1 MVFNLAVAAPEAGPA
16 YLAWIIKRPTPDD
29 FQQTVF
35 TLDAEYRILSTDRN
49 QNNGFDPRI
58 RPWFYLAKESDR
70 IVATAPY
77 VYFETNDIGI
87 TLASRTPDGR
97 GVVGGDVTLETVSK
111 ALGIGRA
118 TENSLTVLF
127 DDTTAVMA
135 AADIDHVLDV
145 RRPNERPVIIQQTLA
160 STGIPSYRAL
170 SRLYASGE
178 REGTFEVAADGRD
191 WVVWISQLSLG
202 PGRHVNMGV
211 LAPSDEVFAEVN
223 KRMRLGLL
231 IAGIGVGIGLIFA
244 WLVAHAISKPI
255 RALTNEAFQMRSF
268 DLTDRPQ
275 VKSRIVEV
283 ERLSQAVQTLKRA
296 MADFGRYVPNQLVRR
311 LVAGDMTAEIG
322 GERREVTLLFTDIAD
337 FTSISEDMEPTTLMQ
352 EVSEYLAEASGTLIE
367 YGATIDKYI
376 GDAIMAM
383 WNAPV
388 DQENHVELACQAVLK
403 TAAAIDSLNDRRT
416 AEGRAPFRTR
426 FGLHVGEVVV
436 GNVGSDERMNDT
448 ALAETVNLASRLEG
462 LNKQLGTDI
471 LVSEAVMGNLSEEFV
486 ARPVDMVRVKGATH
500 PVRVFELVS
509 PRQYTEGEDDKIY
522 LESWLACYTSYTE
535 RRWADAAA
543 NFDQHIKDFPT
554 DAAAKVL
561 RARAVVYMDSAP
573 PEDWDGVF
581 EAQMK

>member
-1 MVFNLAVAAPEAGPA
+1 MLQLP
-16 YLAWIIKRPTPDD
+16 
-29 FQQTVF
+29 
-35 TLDAEYRILSTDRN
+35 
-49 QNNGFDPRI
+49 
-58 RPWFYLAKESDR
+58 
-70 IVATAPY
+70 PY

-268 DLTDRPQ
+268 DFNGP
-275 VKSRIVEV
+275 
-283 ERLSQAVQTLKRA
+283 
-296 MADFGRYVPNQLVRR
+296 P
-311 LVAGDMTAEIG
+311 
-322 GERREVTLLFTDIAD
+322 
-337 FTSISEDMEPTTLMQ
+337 TS
-352 EVSEYLAEASGTLIE
+352 
-367 YGATIDKYI
+367 
-376 GDAIMAM
+376 
-383 WNAPV
+383 
-388 DQENHVELACQAVLK
+388 
-403 TAAAIDSLNDRRT
+403 
-416 AEGRAPFRTR
+416 
-426 FGLHVGEVVV
+426 
-436 GNVGSDERMNDT
+436 
-448 ALAETVNLASRLEG
+448 
-462 LNKQLGTDI
+462 
-471 LVSEAVMGNLSEEFV
+471 
-486 ARPVDMVRVKGATH
+486 
-500 PVRVFELVS
+500 
-509 PRQYTEGEDDKIY
+509 
-522 LESWLACYTSYTE
+522 
-535 RRWADAAA
+535 
-543 NFDQHIKDFPT
+543 
-554 DAAAKVL
+554 
-561 RARAVVYMDSAP
+561 
-573 PEDWDGVF
+573 
-581 EAQMK
+581 